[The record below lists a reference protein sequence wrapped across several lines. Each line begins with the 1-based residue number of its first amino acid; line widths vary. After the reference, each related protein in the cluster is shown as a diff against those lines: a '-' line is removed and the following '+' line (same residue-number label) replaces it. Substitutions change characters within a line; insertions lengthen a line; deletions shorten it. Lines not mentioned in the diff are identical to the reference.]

1 MSVVVDKFVRLFGGN
16 VDNRG
21 LALFHV
27 LYLIVMFVLLVIFTA
42 ELNKVSSRNY
52 VCTQYDVYN
61 NQNLTVLSGVMSMDN
76 AKRARDGFIVMI
88 FFYAIVRFIYSI

>member
-1 MSVVVDKFVRLFGGN
+1 MTVIVDKFVRLFGGN
-16 VDNRG
+16 IDNRG

-52 VCTQYDVYN
+52 YDAGS
-61 NQNLTVLSGVMSMDN
+61 NQNLTLLSGSTSLDN

-88 FFYAIVRFIYSI
+88 FFYAVVRFVYSI